1 MTDEV
6 LIQLI
11 VDIVAFNNFEMFET
25 DANVNQIVLK
35 TIFASFLY

>member
-11 VDIVAFNNFEMFET
+11 VDIVAFNNFET

-35 TIFASFLY
+35 TIFASLFG

>member
-11 VDIVAFNNFEMFET
+11 VDTFNNFEMFET

-35 TIFASFLY
+35 TIFASLFG